1 VGGDNLSLPY
11 PLEVCPEVT
20 TMKHNCR
27 YEDKCPDEDDC
38 RLKFHTLWARDCPKW
53 QEFNQQRKD
62 AEVVAVYQDAGGD

>member
-1 VGGDNLSLPY
+1 MHD
-11 PLEVCPEVT
+11 
-20 TMKHNCR
+20 CR